1 VRNVISGIHNVLDGA
16 LLQKLR
22 FDNIAN
28 NLANISTNA
37 FKKDIISFNQTLSMQ
52 YISETDFSPGPVI
65 YTGNKLDVALTS
77 KGFFKIQASS
87 GIRYTRNGSFS
98 LNAQGFLVTQK
109 GDKVLCRNGPIKI
122 NGSGISIGSDGQ
134 VTVDNGPVDRILVVD
149 SKHPQLLKK
158 EGASYYIY
166 QGGDEGIFQSED
178 FDIKQSYLE
187 KSNVNPTEEMIKMIE
202 TFRAYE
208 SAQKAIQCMDEMTN
222 KMVNDPG
229 LQ

>member
-1 VRNVISGIHNVLDGA
+1 MISGIQNVLDGA

-28 NLANISTNA
+28 NLANINTNA
-37 FKKDIISFNQTLSMQ
+37 FKKNIISFNQTLSMQ
-52 YISETDFSPGPVI
+52 YISETDFRPGPVI
-65 YTGNKLDVALTS
+65 YSGNNLDVALES
-77 KGFFKIQASS
+77 QGFFKIQTSN

-98 LNAQGFLVTQK
+98 LDGDGFLVTQS
-109 GDKVLCRNGPIKI
+109 GDKVLGHNGPIKI
-122 NGSGISIGSDGQ
+122 DGNNISIGSNGQ
-134 VTVDNGPVDRILVVD
+134 VTVDGEPVDRLMVVD
-149 SKHPQLLKK
+149 TKQKQLLKK
-158 EGASYYIY
+158 EGGSYYMY
-166 QGGDEGIFQSED
+166 QGGDEEIFQAEN

-187 KSNVNPTEEMIKMIE
+187 KSNINPTEEMIKMME